1 MEVVE
6 EITLHPNAMYS
17 NDFSKVAA
25 FNPDTKHYLTKDIFS
40 CVVSLPPSLSSVE
53 EGKKI
58 EDSLKF
64 VNYTLPTN
72 DTIHVNDYIVKM
84 ESINFAPSHKEYIKH
99 EHDAG
104 IGVNLSVTDPKADTT
119 YYVEAA
125 LGMEGAL
132 MYTYPA
138 TIETVTNREHFAF
151 QEGKTVF
158 KFAVKGMADISADLL
173 EKNNL
178 TGADIAWL
186 VPHQA
191 NLRIIDATAERMGL
205 DKDKV
210 MINIQRYG
218 NTTAAT
224 IPLCLWEWQ
233 DQLNKDDLLVFAAFG
248 GGFTW
253 GATLVKWKWK
263 VKGEKWK
270 MVKGEK
276 WKVKGGFL
284 FHLFSFHYFHFS
296 PFTFH
301 FFSHSTSFLH
311 PFGYF
316 LLTSQSI
323 STTPEPLFHYSWT
336 TSEAPMNHSATTPVY
351 STGMNYSRLD

>member
-1 MEVVE
+1 MTKKITAAITAVGGFVPEDKLTNADLEKMVDTNDEWIRTRTGISERRILRGEGKATSDMAVPAVLDLLSKRGMKPE
-6 EITLHPNAMYS
+6 EIDCLIVATVTPDMVFPATANIVCDKIGAVNAWGYDMSAACSGFLFALTTGAMYIES
-17 NDFSKVAA
+17 GRYKNVVVVGADKMSAIVDYTDRNTCVLFGDGAGAVLLE
-25 FNPDTKHYLTKDIFS
+25 PD
-40 CVVSLPPSLSSVE
+40 E
-53 EGKKI
+53 EGYGI
-58 EDSLKF
+58 LDSLLRTDGSGRHFLNMK
-64 VNYTLPTN
+64 
-72 DTIHVNDYIVKM
+72 
-84 ESINFAPSHKEYIKH
+84 
-99 EHDAG
+99 AG
-104 IGVNLSVTDPKADTT
+104 GSA
-119 YYVEAA
+119 
-125 LGMEGAL
+125 
-132 MYTYPA
+132 YPA

-233 DQLNKDDLLVFAAFG
+233 DQLKKDDLLVFAAFG

-253 GATLVKWKWK
+253 GATLVKWK
-263 VKGEKWK
+263 
-270 MVKGEK
+270 M
-276 WKVKGGFL
+276 
-284 FHLFSFHYFHFS
+284 
-296 PFTFH
+296 
-301 FFSHSTSFLH
+301 
-311 PFGYF
+311 
-316 LLTSQSI
+316 
-323 STTPEPLFHYSWT
+323 
-336 TSEAPMNHSATTPVY
+336 
-351 STGMNYSRLD
+351 